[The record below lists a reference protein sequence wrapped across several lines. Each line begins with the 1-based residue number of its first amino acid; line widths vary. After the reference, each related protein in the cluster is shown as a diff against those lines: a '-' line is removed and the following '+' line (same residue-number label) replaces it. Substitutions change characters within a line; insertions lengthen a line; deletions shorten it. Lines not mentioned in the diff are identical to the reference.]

1 MDKGTTPSI
10 NFGKFG
16 GPMYIYGQMKKG
28 DITLQQVE
36 KQQKDFKKELNKI
49 TSGNPKHK
57 SNSQLYVMENAK
69 NLYNS
74 RQKIIDLLNDNS
86 RIRSEAIYKSKQNE
100 TKGTGLKILTPKQML
115 QRLPIALAQVK
126 AGNNS
131 ESLLNK
137 IRQIVYSLYQSK

>member
-86 RIRSEAIYKSKQNE
+86 RIRSEAIYEANKK
-100 TKGTGLKILTPKQML
+100 TAGTGLKTLAPKQML

-126 AGNNS
+126 AGNN
-131 ESLLNK
+131 
-137 IRQIVYSLYQSK
+137 